1 MNKYIKATFIFV
13 LGGLIGSGVTYKV
26 VAKKFQARFDK
37 ELNALKGSEGIV
49 ISERELSPEEV
60 TELVNKPTTLGEM
73 NEEDMIRIVRSYGS
87 YHEGMT
93 REEMVEEIRIETDPE
108 YKKDVYKRVAAKYYD
123 IQYDP
128 KEEEEKRD
136 PLQDMYEY
144 EMPIIHEKP
153 YLIPEDEFGVP
164 GYEQFFYT
172 MYSDGVIADES
183 DNMIRDLDAMFGEEN
198 LSHFGDRYLYNQDD
212 VIYIRDDNES
222 CEFEIVMDP
231 RPFYDDVLP
240 NSPYRLEE

>member
-1 MNKYIKATFIFV
+1 M
-13 LGGLIGSGVTYKV
+13 
-26 VAKKFQARFDK
+26 
-37 ELNALKGSEGIV
+37 
-49 ISERELSPEEV
+49 
-60 TELVNKPTTLGEM
+60 
-73 NEEDMIRIVRSYGS
+73 
-87 YHEGMT
+87 
-93 REEMVEEIRIETDPE
+93 EEIRIETDPE
-108 YKKDVYKRVAAKYYD
+108 YRKDVYKRVAAKYYD

-136 PLQDMYEY
+136 HLQDMYEY

-153 YLIPEDEFGVP
+153 YLIPEDEFGIP

-198 LSHFGDRYLYNQDD
+198 LSHFGDRYLYNQYD

>member
-1 MNKYIKATFIFV
+1 MNKYIKTTLIFV
-13 LGGLIGSGVTYKV
+13 LGGLVGSGVTYKV
-26 VAKKFQARFDK
+26 VAKKFQTRLDK
-37 ELNALKGSEGIV
+37 EIDAMYEKDGIV
-49 ISERELSPEEV
+49 ISERTLSPEEV

-73 NEEDMIRIVRSYGS
+73 DEENMIRMVRSYGL

-93 REEMVEEIRIETDPE
+93 REEMMEEIRIETDPE
-108 YKKDVYKRVAAKYYD
+108 YKKEVYKKAAAKYYD
-123 IQYDP
+123 TPYEP
-128 KEEEEKRD
+128 EEEEEKRD

-144 EMPIIHEKP
+144 EMPIVHEKP
-153 YLIPEDEFGVP
+153 YLIPEDEFGIP

-183 DNMIRDLDAMFGEEN
+183 DNMIRDLDAMFGKEN

>member
-1 MNKYIKATFIFV
+1 
-13 LGGLIGSGVTYKV
+13 
-26 VAKKFQARFDK
+26 
-37 ELNALKGSEGIV
+37 
-49 ISERELSPEEV
+49 
-60 TELVNKPTTLGEM
+60 
-73 NEEDMIRIVRSYGS
+73 
-87 YHEGMT
+87 
-93 REEMVEEIRIETDPE
+93 
-108 YKKDVYKRVAAKYYD
+108 
-123 IQYDP
+123 
-128 KEEEEKRD
+128 
-136 PLQDMYEY
+136 
-144 EMPIIHEKP
+144 MPIIHEKP
-153 YLIPEDEFGVP
+153 YLIPEDEFGIP